1 MQRAGAAA
9 RPKRLGC
16 EVPRIFTPPLRELT
30 EETSDGFSVIEFADK
45 ILGVDLVPWQRW
57 LLIHALEIHPE
68 FDVDPEAPR
77 YRFQT
82 VVVLVARQNGKSTL
96 SKVLALWAMFI
107 LGIALVIGTAQ
118 DLDVAEDIWDDAVE
132 LVKEIP
138 ALNRRVRHID
148 KTNGKKA
155 LRLTSGEKWKVKAAN
170 RSAGR
175 GLSGDLIILD
185 ELREHRNW
193 DAWSAIS
200 KTTVARPDSQ
210 VWCFSNAGDAV
221 SVVARY
227 LRKMAHGRLGDPD
240 GIVAADALGVTLLP
254 GPADEPDDEDLEQD
268 EETLGFFEWS
278 APPGMSKW
286 DRDGWAQANPSLGYG
301 FVTERKLAGFCKND
315 PEWEFRTEVLCQ
327 WSDGTLEGPFPP
339 GSWEN
344 GVDRESAPDKGR
356 PPSFCVDSSWD
367 RSLTYIAA
375 AGWRPDGDVHV
386 ELRERRAGTEWVV
399 DWCKARLKEHGPFRL
414 VIQARGAP
422 VSGLIEALE
431 PEPTAADWHE
441 LQGLELVKLDG
452 AGLAAACGR
461 FYDLV
466 RAHVWAPDLE
476 AGETEADRPPHKVWH
491 RPAPALDLPA
501 ATAVTKPSQ
510 DAWFWDRRNSPHD
523 AAPLVAVT
531 GAAWDVLSRPAPAVS
546 VYEERGLMSVDL

>member
-1 MQRAGAAA
+1 MPRVDAGA

-30 EETSDGFSVIEFADK
+30 EETSDGFSVIRFADEV
-45 ILGVDLVPWQRW
+45 LGVDLLPWQRW
-57 LLIHALEIHPE
+57 LLIHALELHP
-68 FDVDPEAPR
+68 DIDTDPSSPR
-77 YRFQT
+77 YRYQT
-82 VVVLVARQNGKSTL
+82 IVVLVARQNGKSTL

-138 ALNRRVRHID
+138 ALNRQIRHVD
-148 KTNGKKA
+148 KTNGKKS
-155 LRLTSGEKWKVKAAN
+155 LRLRSGERWKVKAAN

-175 GLSGDLIILD
+175 GLSGDLVILD

-193 DAWSAIS
+193 EAWSAIT
-200 KTTVARPDSQ
+200 KTTLARPDAQ

-221 SVVARY
+221 SIVARY
-227 LRKMAHGRLGDPD
+227 LRRLAHASLGDPD
-240 GIVAADALGVTLLP
+240 GIVAESAGIAIVGDDWA
-254 GPADEPDDEDLEQD
+254 PDDEDLEQD

-278 APPGMSKW
+278 APPGLSKW

-301 FVTERKLAGFCKND
+301 FLTERSLAAACRTD

-339 GSWEN
+339 GSWEA
-344 GVDRESAPDKGR
+344 GIDPKSAPDKER

-386 ELRERRAGTEWVV
+386 ELRERRAGVEWVPGWV
-399 DWCKARLKEHGPFRL
+399 KQRLKDHGPFRL

-422 VSGLIEALE
+422 VSAVVDALE
-431 PEPTAADWHE
+431 PDPSSAEAAE
-441 LQGLELVKLDG
+441 FEGLELVKMDG
-452 AGLAAACGR
+452 SDLAAACGR
-461 FYDLV
+461 VYDVV
-466 RAHVWAPDLE
+466 RAHLWEPDEE
-476 AGETEADRPPHKVWH
+476 AGETEADRPAHKLWH
-491 RPAPALDLPA
+491 RAAPALDLAA
-501 ATAVTKPSQ
+501 ATAATKPSQ
-510 DAWFWDRRNSPHD
+510 DAWFWDRRKSPHD
-523 AAPLVAVT
+523 AAPLVAAT
-531 GAAWDVLSRPAPAVS
+531 GAVWDVLTRPAPAVS